1 MTAIKSMMM
10 KWQEMRRAC
19 GRSEMRKDL
28 MCKPEENER
37 TTWKSSV
44 VSKRM
49 ILIWVLKKNEAMLWT
64 GFIWL
69 RIRRSGEFL
78 QLRVQ
83 VQ

>member
-1 MTAIKSMMM
+1 
-10 KWQEMRRAC
+10 
-19 GRSEMRKDL
+19 MRKDL